1 MEDEESTQRMVD
13 GGSEEAG
20 RNRRVARVREE
31 MASAARVEGV
41 RGGGGGGEGGGV
53 TTETG

>member
-1 MEDEESTQRMVD
+1 MVV

-31 MASAARVEGV
+31 MASVVRQARGGV
-41 RGGGGGGEGGGV
+41 RGGDGGGEKEEG
-53 TTETG
+53 